1 MFMQL
6 NMRIK
11 KNVDA
16 REILIWKRYSM
27 LDLQQI

>member
-1 MFMQL
+1 
-6 NMRIK
+6 MRIK